1 MQPGPC
7 HRHGFAALI
16 NGARC
21 IATMQPASPVS
32 IARIPPVDWGCQWTG
47 KYAIKGRLIH
57 AIQPWFVSKDACA
70 EYSGLFKYW
79 GPFDRWDH
87 GFAGDCAYRQF
98 LCL

>member
-1 MQPGPC
+1 MLPGPR

-21 IATMQPASPVS
+21 IATMQPASAVS
-32 IARIPPVDWGCQWTG
+32 FACSSPVDWGCQRAG

-57 AIQPWFVSKDACA
+57 AAQPLFVFRGRMRFFRVIFSI
-70 EYSGLFKYW
+70 

-87 GFAGDCAYRQF
+87 GFAGSCVFGSF
-98 LCL
+98 LCP